1 MDRLTNAEVGGP
13 YSNREDAERAIRAGS
28 FDQDPA
34 ELSVQEG
41 NSDDGDDDSDDDS
54 GSPRTASWAPYE
66 TPTTG
71 GTPSPSTPD
80 VPDLGKPRP
89 EQQFPQTTKPAQ
101 MPGGSGGLP
110 QDPSGMQ
117 FDDEPTTPSPNP
129 LASSTAAVVAM
140 IRQAN
145 PGIDEETLIRVAS
158 KAVARLVEAD
168 FDPFSM
174 MPNISDPLANKTPFG
189 KFIKDPHKKK
199 EDDEGD
205 DTENDGN
212 DDNNDSGDKPGSS
225 LPRFPLPNLGGGAAG
240 GAAGETAGAGAA
252 GEAAG
257 AARLLPMLMV

>member
-1 MDRLTNAEVGGP
+1 VDRLTNAEVGGP
-13 YSNREDAERAIRAGS
+13 YSNRDDAERAIRAGS

-41 NSDDGDDDSDDDS
+41 DSDSGDGDSDDGGD
-54 GSPRTASWAPYE
+54 GSSRTASWGPYE

-80 VPDLGKPRP
+80 VPDLAQPRP

-101 MPGGSGGLP
+101 TPGGSGGLP

-117 FDDEPTTPSPNP
+117 FDDGSQTSGSDS
-129 LASSTAAVVAM
+129 LASPTAAVVAM

-145 PGIDEETLIRVAS
+145 PGIDDETLIRVAT

-189 KFIKDPHKKK
+189 KFVKDPHKKK
-199 EDDEGD
+199 DDDEDESTEGD
-205 DTENDGN
+205 D
-212 DDNNDSGDKPGSS
+212 DDDSGDKPGSS